1 MKVYI
6 LYYIILFYWID
17 SPQQDYDHE
26 TEYTI
31 KDDLI
36 ESSVSNGITFNMFYC
51 IEDLPILSNW
61 VSLISSTN
69 GNIYHIEKENLNKIT
84 NILSRLFCSY
94 NGYKTSLRIRSS
106 PSIVT
111 SFPECSSLKSD
122 KLYDNL
128 YHMSIV
134 NNGISYNLEVNYGSS
149 DYFYYDTNNSFIIQ
163 MVLSYYGYVKSNDNI
178 EYIPA
183 NVIRVYTKRGDIS
196 NDKMILYKKCNV
208 KVISYYII
216 HSVYLLFIYIIYLYY

>member
-1 MKVYI
+1 
-6 LYYIILFYWID
+6 
-17 SPQQDYDHE
+17 
-26 TEYTI
+26 
-31 KDDLI
+31 
-36 ESSVSNGITFNMFYC
+36 MFYC
-51 IEDLPILSNW
+51 IEDLHILSNW
-61 VSLISSTN
+61 VTLISSTN
-69 GNIYHIEKENLNKIT
+69 GNIYHIDKEDGFNRIT
-84 NILSRLFCSY
+84 NILSHLFCSY

-128 YHMSIV
+128 YHISVV

-149 DYFYYDTNNSFIIQ
+149 DYFYYDTNNSFVIQ
-163 MVLSYYGYVKSNDNI
+163 MVLSYYGYVKSSSDL

-183 NVIRVYTKRGDIS
+183 NVIRVYTKRGDIT
-196 NDKMILYKKCNV
+196 NDKMTLYKKCNP

-216 HSVYLLFIYIIYLYY
+216 HSVYIYIIILFY